1 VEAPLEAWYA
11 RRVEP
16 VAPLLPTPAA
26 VSTEWLL
33 RPAGSPV
40 FIFAHQDDETVLA
53 GLIQR
58 VLGDDARGTFL
69 WWTNGDG
76 LAPGS
81 GHTPTEYA
89 KLRIAESAEALRRL
103 GGSERRKVD
112 LESSEIE
119 NYRRMTHVAMGGRL
133 RDEAMRYFAAEAER
147 VERALRAAEP
157 DRVFLLAWQGG
168 HPEHDLVHL
177 MTRRAI
183 EKLRRETGRPIPIV
197 HCPAYEYVIACAMRF
212 KPWFSGDVR
221 HIMLTPDE
229 LARKRNVIDAYPS
242 QRDLIEKFRRVLTIV
257 GWAGVLRGGR
267 VTVEQYLSREVFG
280 VVDPALDYTRST
292 HRLDRMNYMLD
303 DFEGIPIRFST
314 MIRPIAELLLSDVRA
329 SQRTMGARP

>member
-1 VEAPLEAWYA
+1 MS
-11 RRVEP
+11 P
-16 VAPLLPTPAA
+16 VPAA

-33 RPAGSPV
+33 RPAGSPL

-53 GLIQR
+53 GIIQR
-58 VLGDDARGTFL
+58 VLGDDARGTFV

-81 GHTPTEYA
+81 GFTPAEYA
-89 KLRIAESAEALRRL
+89 KIRIAESAEALRRL

-119 NYRRMTHVAMGGRL
+119 NYRRMTHVALGGRV
-133 RDEAMRYFAAEAER
+133 RDDALRYFLDEAER
-147 VERALRAAEP
+147 VERAIRAADP

-197 HCPAYEYVIACAMRF
+197 QCPAYEYVIACAMRF
-212 KPWFSGDVR
+212 KPWFHGDVR
-221 HIMLTPDE
+221 HIMLTPGE
-229 LARKRNVIDAYPS
+229 LERKRSVIDAYPS
-242 QRDLIEKFRRVLTIV
+242 QRALIEKFRRVITVV

-267 VTVEQYLSREVFG
+267 VTDEQYLSKEELG

-303 DFEGIPIRFST
+303 DFEGTPIRFST
-314 MIRPIAELLLSDVRA
+314 MIRPVAELLLSDVRTSERA
-329 SQRTMGARP
+329 AGARP